1 MERWESLAAATRRGP
16 AILSPEAERRALAGL
31 LGAWLVVHL
40 ADRGFRIEAGPGLAV
55 TAERDGRTIAPFAVV
70 EKMIGKADREA
81 WAKVCAD
88 CGI

>member
-1 MERWESLAAATRRGP
+1 
-16 AILSPEAERRALAGL
+16 
-31 LGAWLVVHL
+31 VHL

-70 EKMIGKADREA
+70 ETMLGKPDREA